1 MKLDYT
7 PPGWD
12 APLSEVIAD
21 LRTSIETIRELDSF
35 LPLGTELGRELDNI
49 AARVTNLVD
58 VFALVSPLADP
69 RYIAALVVARR
80 ALSQVE
86 DRGDAQDND
95 SIIAHNALAE
105 IEAILKP

>member
-58 VFALVSPLADP
+58 VFALVAPIEDCVKAIYSRGCSCMFAPCAHDEA
-69 RYIAALVVARR
+69 RQVAAQ
-80 ALSQVE
+80 QVRE
-86 DRGDAQDND
+86 LQ
-95 SIIAHNALAE
+95 E
-105 IEAILKP
+105 P